1 MKILDEKG
9 KLFGKINV
17 IDLLILVVI
26 FAVLIGIG
34 VMILGGDRVGGD
46 GHGNNP
52 DSSENSGIPVPAKL
66 TYIVRVTAQHEEMAE
81 WLKQYVDPAQ
91 GKKAQLQ
98 HGGELVQDAYV
109 VDFWAEPCRYNVIS
123 NGEVEVIGATEADAA
138 GLVNLCFVVE
148 AVVGDSVTNEVEGQE
163 VRVGKSNIVKTQH
176 FEFANGFVVDCEWET
191 IEK

>member
-17 IDLLILVVI
+17 IDLLVLIVIL
-26 FAVLIGIG
+26 AVLIGIG
-34 VMILGGDRVGGD
+34 VKVLGGNAVEPSGSE
-46 GHGNNP
+46 
-52 DSSENSGIPVPAKL
+52 SSQSEITGQAAKL
-66 TYIVRVTAQHEEMAE
+66 TYTVRVTGQREDVAE

-91 GKKAQLQ
+91 GKKSQLQ

-109 VDFWAEPCRYNVIS
+109 VDFWTEPCRYNVIS
-123 NGEVEVIGATEADAA
+123 NGTIETIGATEADAA
-138 GLVNLCFVVE
+138 GLVNFCFVVE
-148 AVVGDSVTNEVEGQE
+148 AVVGDSITSEVKGQE

-191 IEK
+191 IGK

>member
-17 IDLLILVVI
+17 IDLLVLVVI

-34 VMILGGDRVGGD
+34 VMILGGGGD
-46 GHGNNP
+46 GHGNNS
-52 DSSENSGIPVPAKL
+52 DASENSGIPVPAKL
-66 TYIVRVTAQHEEMAE
+66 TYTVRVTAQHEEMVE
-81 WLKQYVDPAQ
+81 WLKQYVDPVQ

-98 HGGELVQDAYV
+98 HGGKLVKDAYV
-109 VDFWAEPCRYNVIS
+109 VDFWAEPCRYNVIA
-123 NGEVEVIGATEADAA
+123 NGSVEMIGAAEADAA
-138 GLVNLCFVVE
+138 GLVDLCFVVE
-148 AVVGDSVTNEVEGQE
+148 AVVDDSVTNDIEGQE

-176 FEFANGFVVDCEWET
+176 FEFANGYVVDCEWET

>member
-26 FAVLIGIG
+26 VAVLVGIG
-34 VMILGGDRVGGD
+34 VKVLGGNADEPA
-46 GHGNNP
+46 NP
-52 DSSENSGIPVPAKL
+52 DSSQAGMSGQAAKL
-66 TYIVRVTAQHEEMAE
+66 TYTVRVTAQHEDMVELLE
-81 WLKQYVDPAQ
+81 QYVDPAQ

-98 HGGELVQDAYV
+98 HGGELVKDSYV
-109 VDFWAEPCRYNVIS
+109 VDFWTEPCRYNVIS

-148 AVVGDSVTNEVEGQE
+148 AVVGDSITSEVEGQE
-163 VRVGKSNIVKTQH
+163 VRLGKGNIVKTQH
-176 FEFANGFVVDCEWET
+176 FEFANGYVIDCEWEP

>member
-26 FAVLIGIG
+26 VAVLAGIG
-34 VMILGGDRVGGD
+34 AMVLGGNADEPV
-46 GHGNNP
+46 NP
-52 DSSENSGIPVPAKL
+52 DSPQAGMSSQAAKL
-66 TYIVRVTAQHEEMAE
+66 TYTVRVTAQNEGVVE
-81 WLKQYVDPAQ
+81 WLEQYVDPAQ

-98 HGGELVQDAYV
+98 HGGELVPDAYV
-109 VDFWAEPCRYNVIS
+109 VDFWTEPCRYNVIS
-123 NGEVEVIGATEADAA
+123 NGMVEIIGAAEADAA

-148 AVVGDSVTNEVEGQE
+148 AVVGDSITNEIEGQE

-176 FEFANGFVVDCEWET
+176 FEFANGYVVDCEWEP
-191 IEK
+191 IA

>member
-17 IDLLILVVI
+17 IDLLVIVVI

-34 VMILGGDRVGGD
+34 AKVLGGNADESS
-46 GHGNNP
+46 NP
-52 DSSENSGIPVPAKL
+52 EASQSGQSGQAAKL
-66 TYIVRVTAQHEEMAE
+66 TYTVRVTAQREDVVE
-81 WLKQYVDPAQ
+81 WLKHYVDPAQ

-98 HGGELVQDAYV
+98 HGGELVKDAYV
-109 VDFWAEPCRYNVIS
+109 VDFWTEPCRYNVIS
-123 NGEVEVIGATEADAA
+123 NGEVEIIGAAEADAA

-148 AVVGDSVTNEVEGQE
+148 AMVGDSVTSEVEGQE

-176 FEFANGFVVDCEWET
+176 FEFANGYVIDCEWGP
-191 IEK
+191 IGG